1 LAGRPLQAGE
11 VFCIRFRERSE
22 VKTKI
27 WLTASALAFAAVP
40 LSAATVDGFDTGRLS
55 QHVQTL
61 GSDAFEGRGPATE
74 GETKTVNYLVQ
85 QFQAA
90 GLQPGGD
97 LVNGQRKWTQDVPLL
112 QSELAGDPAVT
123 VQTPAGPMRLTQGNE
138 IAVRSPTNGQDR
150 LNLANAPLVFAGYGV
165 QAPERNW
172 DDFKGQDMH
181 GKVLVV
187 LVNDP
192 DFEGGA
198 NDNMGGDFGGK
209 AMTYYGRWT
218 YKYEEAARL
227 GAAGVMI
234 VHETVPASYG
244 WNTVKN
250 SNTNTQF
257 DIVRQDPTAS
267 HTPFETWI
275 QRDTAVQ
282 LFRNAGLDFEA
293 AKQAAKRRDFQPID
307 LKSTVNVSANAKV
320 STITSHNV
328 VGIVPGKKYP
338 NETVLYTAHW
348 DHLGIGKPDATGDT
362 IYNGA
367 IDNGTGVSQLIE
379 QGRAFAHGPRPDRTV
394 VFMAVTAEEKGL
406 LGSEYYATHPLY
418 PIGLTAGMINTDV
431 LGVLGPT
438 RDFTVRGNQK
448 FGLLDMLVEE
458 AAKRGRRYTPD
469 PHPETG
475 GFFRSDHFTLAKV
488 GVPALSFGS
497 GQDLVNGGVARAEA
511 WSKNYTATMY
521 HQPADEFSP
530 DWDFTGIAKDAALL
544 HAVGERLANSHAW
557 PDWSQDSEFRA
568 ARDQTASERGEAPAP
583 PAPPTATTPRPG
595 ERG

>member
-1 LAGRPLQAGE
+1 MKLTRWLA
-11 VFCIRFRERSE
+11 
-22 VKTKI
+22 
-27 WLTASALAFAAVP
+27 ASALALASVQ
-40 LSAATVDGFDTGRLS
+40 LSAAPASMFDPARFNE
-55 QHVQTL
+55 HVKTL

-74 GETKTVNYLVQ
+74 GETRTVNYLTE
-85 QFQAA
+85 QFRAA

-97 LVNGQRKWTQDVPLL
+97 PVAGGGRKWTQDVPLL
-112 QSELAGDPAVT
+112 QADLVGDPTVT

-138 IAVRSPTNGQDR
+138 IAVRAPQNGQSQISI
-150 LNLANAPLVFAGYGV
+150 ANAPLVFAGYGV
-165 QAPERNW
+165 SAPERNW
-172 DDFKGQDMH
+172 DDFKGQDMR
-181 GKVLVV
+181 GKILVV

-192 DFEGGA
+192 DFEGGE
-198 NDNMGGDFGGK
+198 GDFGGK

-244 WNTVKN
+244 WATVKN

-257 DIVRQDPTAS
+257 DIVRQDPAAS

-275 QRDTAVQ
+275 QRDVAVQ
-282 LFRNAGLDFEA
+282 LFKNAGLDFEA

-307 LKSTVNVSANAKV
+307 LKSTVSVAASAKV
-320 STITSHNV
+320 GTITSHNV

-348 DHLGIGKPDATGDT
+348 DHLGIGKPDATGDR

-367 IDNGTGVSQLIE
+367 IDNGTGIAQLIE

-418 PIGLTAGMINTDV
+418 PIALTAGMMNTDV

-521 HQPADEFSP
+521 HQPADEYSP
-530 DWDFTGIAKDAALL
+530 DWDFTGIAADAALL

-557 PDWSQDSEFRA
+557 PNWSPDSEFRA
-568 ARDQTASERGEAPAP
+568 ARDQTASERGETPAAAPVPAPAP
-583 PAPPTATTPRPG
+583 APQKG